1 MIEVMLDVRDRA
13 ALTPVDWLILST
25 RALSM
30 AALPLVAG
38 YYGKLSSRLIFL
50 LAGWVVFTML
60 ASLLRIGGWRPAWL
74 EGAAAGIE
82 VVFAVAAIANSG
94 GFESPLWWSLLV
106 GPLRAGL
113 IHGFWQGMA
122 MVGAGILLEFGG
134 RALLGDIGV
143 EEWRVQGIF
152 TGLLLLS
159 GVVMMWFA
167 GQVRRSAQQ
176 LEHEEAIRLNQVRE
190 RERERARATFH
201 MAAEL
206 TTTLDYERV
215 LEMALDLSAR
225 SLEDFGSGDVDLVS
239 ALLLFSNGK
248 LHVASAR
255 GLTLDDQRITF
266 QGESGLMSRALTT
279 GEPRISRDLSQD
291 PELHRLE
298 ALRESGVVLCIPLIT
313 GLDSYGIMIFA
324 HREPH
329 YFNVERVELLWA
341 IAQQAII
348 ALQNARLYRD
358 LEVEKERITEIQEEA
373 RKKLARDLHDGP
385 TQTIAAIAMRVNFA
399 RRLMDRDPNG
409 ASDELFMVEDMA
421 RRTTKEIRH
430 MLFTLRP
437 LILES
442 QGLVAGLQQLAEKVR
457 ETHEQK
463 VIIEADSD
471 VSECMEMAKQGVVFY
486 IAEEAINNARKH
498 AEAEHVWVRL
508 LQNDGMFVLE
518 VEDDGVG
525 FNVGAVDANYEQRGS
540 LGIVNMRER
549 AELVNGLLHIE
560 STEGQGTCI
569 SVMVPLTEESAER
582 LHKTGFVH

>member
-1 MIEVMLDVRDRA
+1 MIGDMLDLRQRV

-38 YYGKLSSRLIFL
+38 YYGKLSDRLIFL
-50 LAGWVVFTML
+50 LTGWVVFTL
-60 ASLLRIGGWRPAWL
+60 LVSLLRIGGWRPPWQ
-74 EGAAAGIE
+74 EGATAGIE
-82 VVFAVAAIANSG
+82 VIFAVAAIANSG

-106 GPLRAGL
+106 GPLRVGL
-113 IHGFWQGMA
+113 IYGFWPGLA
-122 MVGAGILLEFGG
+122 MVGLGVLFEAGG
-134 RALLGDIGV
+134 RALLGDVGAD
-143 EEWRVQGIF
+143 EWRVLGVF
-152 TGLLLLS
+152 AGVLLLS
-159 GVVMMWFA
+159 GVALTWFA
-167 GQVRRSAQQ
+167 EQVRRSSQQ
-176 LEHEEAIRLNQVRE
+176 LEHEQAIRLNQVRE

-225 SLEDFGSGDVDLVS
+225 ALEHVGTGDVDLIS
-239 ALLLFSNGK
+239 ALLIFSNGV

-255 GLTLDDQRITF
+255 GLTQDDRRNTF
-266 QGESGLMSRALTT
+266 TGDKGLMGRALTT

-291 PELHRLE
+291 PELQRLQS
-298 ALRESGVVLCIPLIT
+298 LHESGVVLSIPLT
-313 GLDSYGIMIFA
+313 AGLDSYGILLFA
-324 HREPH
+324 HHEPH

-358 LEVEKERITEIQEEA
+358 LEEEKERITEIQEEA

-399 RRLMDRDPNG
+399 RRLMDRDPHG
-409 ASDELFMVEDMA
+409 ASDELFKVEDMA

-442 QGLVAGLQQLAEKVR
+442 QGLVAGLAQLAEKVR

-471 VSECMEMAKQGVVFY
+471 ISDCMEMAKQGVVFY

-549 AELVNGLLHIE
+549 AELVNGLLHID

-569 SVMVPLTEESAER
+569 SVLVPLTEESAER
-582 LHKTGFVH
+582 LHKTGIVR